1 MKKIGLLVLILF
13 VSVNMALAN
22 SCIIISPYNIS
33 RVESESSG
41 FLNFHLLST
50 LDNTKRSVI
59 VTPFQDGEG
68 CFAIRLKNNRKCDY
82 KACVK
87 DGKLEIKGDTTLK
100 VLPIDV
106 PPELMEV
113 ESK

>member
-1 MKKIGLLVLILF
+1 MKKIGLLALILF
-13 VSVNMALAN
+13 ASINMVLAN

-33 RVESESSG
+33 RVESESSA
-41 FLNFHLLST
+41 FLSFHLLST

-59 VTPFQDGEG
+59 VTPYKDGEG
-68 CFAIRLKNNRKCDY
+68 SFAIRLKNSRKCDY
-82 KACVK
+82 KAFVK

-106 PPELMEV
+106 PPELMEM
-113 ESK
+113 EAK